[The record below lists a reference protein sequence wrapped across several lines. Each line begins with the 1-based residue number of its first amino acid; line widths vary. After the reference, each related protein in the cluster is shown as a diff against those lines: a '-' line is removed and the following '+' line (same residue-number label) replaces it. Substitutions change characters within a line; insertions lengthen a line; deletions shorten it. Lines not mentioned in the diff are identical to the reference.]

1 MIFFL
6 QKVSLFFGFALI
18 LQDFWSRKR
27 ENILQTACKLHG
39 VFEGQS
45 IVTST
50 DILQEVLPA
59 TRAWMAPV
67 VSLIVMVSIRTSDQ
81 TTREGV

>member
-1 MIFFL
+1 MSL

-18 LQDFWSRKR
+18 LQDFWESKTHRH
-27 ENILQTACKLHG
+27 IATACKLHG

-59 TRAWMAPV
+59 KRAWMAPV